1 MSKMEGLTNEENLDN
16 FESRFFLFALA
27 VSNDI
32 NEPDINFVNDI
43 LLEIGCPYFPV
54 ENFKTVSDKLTGDT
68 FFILY
73 HKSEALRKISI
84 VLGDFKLL

>member
-1 MSKMEGLTNEENLDN
+1 MEGLTNEENLDN
-16 FESRFFLFALA
+16 FESKFFLFALA

-43 LLEIGCPYFPV
+43 LQEIGCPYFPV

-73 HKSEALRKISI
+73 HNIRSLKKNIDSF
-84 VLGDFKLL
+84 GGF

>member
-1 MSKMEGLTNEENLDN
+1 MEGLTNEENLDN
-16 FESRFFLFALA
+16 FESKFFLFALA

-73 HKSEALRKISI
+73 HNIRSLKKNIDSF
-84 VLGDFKLL
+84 GGF

>member
-1 MSKMEGLTNEENLDN
+1 MEGLTNEENLDN
-16 FESRFFLFALA
+16 FESKFFLFALA
-27 VSNDI
+27 VSNNI

-43 LLEIGCPYFPV
+43 LQETGCPYFPV

-73 HKSEALRKISI
+73 HNIRSLKKNIDSF
-84 VLGDFKLL
+84 GGF

>member
-16 FESRFFLFALA
+16 FESKFFLFALA
-27 VSNDI
+27 VSNNI

-43 LLEIGCPYFPV
+43 LQEIGCPYFPV

-73 HKSEALRKISI
+73 HNIRSLKKNIDSF
-84 VLGDFKLL
+84 GGF

>member
-1 MSKMEGLTNEENLDN
+1 MEGLTNEENLDN
-16 FESRFFLFALA
+16 FESKFFLFALA
-27 VSNDI
+27 VSNNI

-43 LLEIGCPYFPV
+43 LQEIGCPYFPV

-73 HKSEALRKISI
+73 HNIRSLKKNIDSF
-84 VLGDFKLL
+84 GGF

>member
-1 MSKMEGLTNEENLDN
+1 MSKMEGLTNVENLDN
-16 FESRFFLFALA
+16 FESKFFLFALA
-27 VSNDI
+27 VSNNI

-43 LLEIGCPYFPV
+43 LQEIGCPYFPV

-73 HKSEALRKISI
+73 HNIRSLKKNIDSF
-84 VLGDFKLL
+84 GGF

>member
-16 FESRFFLFALA
+16 FESKFFLFALA
-27 VSNDI
+27 ISNDI

-73 HKSEALRKISI
+73 HNIRSLKKNIDSF
-84 VLGDFKLL
+84 GGF

>member
-16 FESRFFLFALA
+16 FESKFFLFALA
-27 VSNDI
+27 ISNDI

-73 HKSEALRKISI
+73 HNIRSLKKNIDSF
-84 VLGDFKLL
+84 GDF

>member
-16 FESRFFLFALA
+16 FESKFFLFALA
-27 VSNDI
+27 VSNNI

-43 LLEIGCPYFPV
+43 LQEIGCPYFPV

-68 FFILY
+68 FFIFY
-73 HKSEALRKISI
+73 HNIRSLKKNFDSF
-84 VLGDFKLL
+84 GGF

>member
-16 FESRFFLFALA
+16 FESKFFLFALA

-73 HKSEALRKISI
+73 HNIRSLKKNIDSF
-84 VLGDFKLL
+84 GGF

>member
-1 MSKMEGLTNEENLDN
+1 MEGLTNEENLDN
-16 FESRFFLFALA
+16 FESKFFLFALA

-54 ENFKTVSDKLTGDT
+54 ENFKTVSGKLTGDT

-73 HKSEALRKISI
+73 HNIRSLKKNIDSF
-84 VLGDFKLL
+84 GGF